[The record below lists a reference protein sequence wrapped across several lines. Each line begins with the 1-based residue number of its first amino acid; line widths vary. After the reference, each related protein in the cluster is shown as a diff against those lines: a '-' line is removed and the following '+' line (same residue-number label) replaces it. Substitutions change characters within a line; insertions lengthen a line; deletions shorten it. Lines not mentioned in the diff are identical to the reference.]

1 MAINKVEIGVRV
13 RKIREEILEENRDSF
28 AKRCDLNERHVAQI
42 ERGEFLMNMKT
53 LDKIVSATG
62 IDADFIMYGKSDS
75 KKLQVN
81 KNLHYIID
89 RSNKDELNMYYKC
102 IVSMKS
108 YINKI
113 EDEK

>member
-1 MAINKVEIGVRV
+1 MAVNKVQIGVRI
-13 RKIREEILEENRDSF
+13 REIREEILGETRETF
-28 AKRCDLNERHVAQI
+28 AKRCDLTERHVAQI

-53 LDKIVSATG
+53 LDKIISTTG
-62 IDADFIMYGKSDS
+62 VDADFVLYGKSDT

-81 KNLHYIID
+81 KNLHNIID
-89 RSNKDELNMYYKC
+89 RSNKDELQMYYKC

-113 EDEK
+113 EDEE